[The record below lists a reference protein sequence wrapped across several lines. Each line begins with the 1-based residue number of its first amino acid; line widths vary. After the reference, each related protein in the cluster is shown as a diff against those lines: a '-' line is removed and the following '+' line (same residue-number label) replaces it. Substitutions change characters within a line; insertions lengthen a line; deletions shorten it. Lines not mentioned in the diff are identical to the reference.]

1 MEMMQHKG
9 ETPAMLRVVSEADEE
24 PAADLG
30 EIAQRRSWSIAKRV
44 VEPSLEQGT
53 EVEFGFTLSA
63 LCVRYVRVV
72 RNVRFH
78 SGHHRLWSVCMHTTF
93 YINEPLTTPSGR
105 I

>member
-1 MEMMQHKG
+1 
-9 ETPAMLRVVSEADEE
+9 
-24 PAADLG
+24 
-30 EIAQRRSWSIAKRV
+30 
-44 VEPSLEQGT
+44 
-53 EVEFGFTLSA
+53 